1 MEEKRKRA
9 NDVVDINAEILK
21 DAIEK
26 STFSRDGLSAIFGR
40 TRSYIDSC
48 IKNKRMSKS
57 HIDMLSMILKQDL
70 TKAIIKPKT
79 KETTDSAKPQERDK
93 SLQEINDAMT
103 SICLMVEDMRKNIKK
118 MSDEISTMKDITFTQ
133 QQEAKRFFTDA
144 NTFFKNFN
152 NIMKFGK

>member
-26 STFSRDGLSAIFGR
+26 STFSREELSAIFGR
-40 TRSYIDSC
+40 TRAYIDSC

-57 HIDMLSMILKQDL
+57 DIDMLSMILKRDL
-70 TKAIIKPKT
+70 TKAIITPEEKKPD
-79 KETTDSAKPQERDK
+79 EAKPQERDK

-133 QQEAKRFFTDA
+133 QQEAKRFFTDS

>member
-1 MEEKRKRA
+1 MEETRKRA

-26 STFSRDGLSAIFGR
+26 STFSREELSAILGR
-40 TRSYIDSC
+40 TRAYIDSC
-48 IKNKRMSKS
+48 IKNKHISKS
-57 HIDMLSMILKQDL
+57 HIDMLSMTLKQDL
-70 TKAIIKPKT
+70 TQAIITPDEKKQD
-79 KETTDSAKPQERDK
+79 EAKPQERDK
-93 SLQEINDAMT
+93 SLHEINDAMT

-118 MSDEISTMKDITFTQ
+118 MSDEISTMKDINFTQ

>member
-1 MEEKRKRA
+1 MEEKIKRA

-26 STFSRDGLSAIFGR
+26 STFSREELSAILGR
-40 TRSYIDSC
+40 TRAYIDSC

-57 HIDMLSMILKQDL
+57 HIDMLSMILKRDL
-70 TKAIIKPKT
+70 TKAIITPEEKKPD
-79 KETTDSAKPQERDK
+79 EAKPQERDK

>member
-26 STFSRDGLSAIFGR
+26 STFSREELSAIFGR
-40 TRSYIDSC
+40 ARAYIDSC

-70 TKAIIKPKT
+70 TNAIIKPET
-79 KETTDSAKPQERDK
+79 KETTDGAKPQERDK

>member
-9 NDVVDINAEILK
+9 NDVVDINAKILK

-26 STFSRDGLSAIFGR
+26 STFSREELSAIFGR
-40 TRSYIDSC
+40 TRAYIDSC

-57 HIDMLSMILKQDL
+57 HIDMLSMILKRDL
-70 TKAIIKPKT
+70 TKAIITPEEKRPD
-79 KETTDSAKPQERDK
+79 EAKPQERDK

-133 QQEAKRFFTDA
+133 QQEAKRFFTDS

>member
-1 MEEKRKRA
+1 MEEARKRA
-9 NDVVDINAEILK
+9 RDVVDINAEMLK

-26 STFSRDGLSAIFGR
+26 SRFSREELSAILGR
-40 TRSYIDSC
+40 TRAYINSC
-48 IKNKRMSKS
+48 IKNKRISKS
-57 HIDMLSMILKQDL
+57 DIDMLSMILKQDL
-70 TKAIIKPKT
+70 TNAIIKPET
-79 KETTDSAKPQERDK
+79 KETTDGAKLQERDK

-118 MSDEISTMKDITFTQ
+118 MSDEISTMKDINFTQ

>member
-26 STFSRDGLSAIFGR
+26 STFSREELSAILGR
-40 TRSYIDSC
+40 ARSYIDTC
-48 IKNKRMSKS
+48 IINKRMSKS
-57 HIDMLSMILKQDL
+57 HIDFLGMILKQDL
-70 TKAIIKPKT
+70 TKAIITPEE
-79 KETTDSAKPQERDK
+79 KEPEEAKPQERDK

-103 SICLMVEDMRKNIKK
+103 SICLTVEDMRKNIKK
-118 MSDEISTMKDITFTQ
+118 MADEISTMKDITFTQ

>member
-1 MEEKRKRA
+1 
-9 NDVVDINAEILK
+9 
-21 DAIEK
+21 
-26 STFSRDGLSAIFGR
+26 
-40 TRSYIDSC
+40 
-48 IKNKRMSKS
+48 
-57 HIDMLSMILKQDL
+57 MLSMILKQDL
-70 TKAIIKPKT
+70 TNAIIKPET
-79 KETTDSAKPQERDK
+79 KETTDGAKPQERGK

>member
-26 STFSRDGLSAIFGR
+26 STFSREELSAIFGR
-40 TRSYIDSC
+40 TRAYIDSC

-70 TKAIIKPKT
+70 TNAIIKPET
-79 KETTDSAKPQERDK
+79 KETTDGAKPQERDK

>member
-1 MEEKRKRA
+1 
-9 NDVVDINAEILK
+9 
-21 DAIEK
+21 
-26 STFSRDGLSAIFGR
+26 
-40 TRSYIDSC
+40 
-48 IKNKRMSKS
+48 
-57 HIDMLSMILKQDL
+57 MLSMILKQDL
-70 TKAIIKPKT
+70 TKAIITPEE
-79 KETTDSAKPQERDK
+79 KEQDEAKPQERDK
-93 SLQEINDAMT
+93 SMQEINDAMT

>member
-9 NDVVDINAEILK
+9 NDVVDINAKILK

-26 STFSRDGLSAIFGR
+26 STFSREELSAIFGR
-40 TRSYIDSC
+40 TRAYIDSC

-57 HIDMLSMILKQDL
+57 HIDMLSMILKRDL
-70 TKAIIKPKT
+70 TKAIITPEEKRPD
-79 KETTDSAKPQERDK
+79 EAKPQERDK

>member
-1 MEEKRKRA
+1 
-9 NDVVDINAEILK
+9 
-21 DAIEK
+21 
-26 STFSRDGLSAIFGR
+26 
-40 TRSYIDSC
+40 
-48 IKNKRMSKS
+48 
-57 HIDMLSMILKQDL
+57 MLSMIMKQDL
-70 TKAIIKPKT
+70 TNAIIKPET
-79 KETTDSAKPQERDK
+79 KETTDGAKPQEKDK

-133 QQEAKRFFTDA
+133 QQEAKRFFTDS

>member
-26 STFSRDGLSAIFGR
+26 STFSREGLSAIFGR
-40 TRSYIDSC
+40 SRAYIDSC

-70 TKAIIKPKT
+70 TQAIITPEEKKPD
-79 KETTDSAKPQERDK
+79 EAKPHERDK

-118 MSDEISTMKDITFTQ
+118 MSDEISTMKDITFTK

>member
-9 NDVVDINAEILK
+9 NDAVDINGEILK

-26 STFSRDGLSAIFGR
+26 STFSREELSAIFGR
-40 TRSYIDSC
+40 TRAYIDSC

-70 TKAIIKPKT
+70 TKAIINPET
-79 KETTDSAKPQERDK
+79 KETTDGAKPQERDK

-118 MSDEISTMKDITFTQ
+118 MSDEISTMKDINFTQ

-152 NIMKFGK
+152 NLMKFGK

>member
-21 DAIEK
+21 DAIAK
-26 STFSRDGLSAIFGR
+26 STFSREGLSAIFGR
-40 TRSYIDSC
+40 SRAYIDSC
-48 IKNKRMSKS
+48 IKNKRMSKW
-57 HIDMLSMILKQDL
+57 HIDMLGMILKRDL
-70 TKAIIKPKT
+70 TKAIITPEEKKPD
-79 KETTDSAKPQERDK
+79 EAKPQERDK

>member
-1 MEEKRKRA
+1 
-9 NDVVDINAEILK
+9 
-21 DAIEK
+21 
-26 STFSRDGLSAIFGR
+26 
-40 TRSYIDSC
+40 
-48 IKNKRMSKS
+48 
-57 HIDMLSMILKQDL
+57 MLGMILKQDL
-70 TKAIIKPKT
+70 TQAIITPDDKKPD
-79 KETTDSAKPQERDK
+79 EAKPQERDK

>member
-1 MEEKRKRA
+1 MEEKRKRS
-9 NDVVDINAEILK
+9 NDVVDINSEILK
-21 DAIEK
+21 DAIKK
-26 STFSRDGLSAIFGR
+26 STFSREELSVILGR
-40 TRSYIDSC
+40 TRSYIDTC
-48 IKNKRMSKS
+48 IFNKRMSKS

-70 TKAIIKPKT
+70 TQAIITPDEKKQD
-79 KETTDSAKPQERDK
+79 EAKPQERDK

-103 SICLMVEDMRKNIKK
+103 SICLMVEDMSKNIKK

>member
-9 NDVVDINAEILK
+9 NDLVNINSEILK

-26 STFSRDGLSAIFGR
+26 STFSREELSAIFGR
-40 TRSYIDSC
+40 TRAYIDSC

-57 HIDMLSMILKQDL
+57 DIDMLSMILKRDL
-70 TKAIIKPKT
+70 TKAIITPEEKKSD
-79 KETTDSAKPQERDK
+79 EAKQQERDK

-133 QQEAKRFFTDA
+133 QQEAKRFFTDS

>member
-9 NDVVDINAEILK
+9 NDVVDINGETLK

-26 STFSRDGLSAIFGR
+26 STFSREELSAIFGR
-40 TRSYIDSC
+40 TRAYIDMC

-70 TKAIIKPKT
+70 TKAIITPDKQKQD
-79 KETTDSAKPQERDK
+79 KAKPQERDK

-103 SICLMVEDMRKNIKK
+103 SIFLMVEDMRKNIKK
-118 MSDEISTMKDITFTQ
+118 MSDEISTMKDINFTQ
-133 QQEAKRFFTDA
+133 QQDAKRFFTDA

-152 NIMKFGK
+152 NLMKFGK

>member
-1 MEEKRKRA
+1 MEEKIKRA

-21 DAIEK
+21 DASEK
-26 STFSRDGLSAIFGR
+26 STFSREELSAIFGR
-40 TRSYIDSC
+40 TRAYVDSC

-57 HIDMLSMILKQDL
+57 HIDMLSMILKRDL
-70 TKAIIKPKT
+70 TKAIITPEEKKPD
-79 KETTDSAKPQERDK
+79 EAKSQERDK

-133 QQEAKRFFTDA
+133 QQEAKRFFTDS

>member
-21 DAIEK
+21 DAIAK
-26 STFSRDGLSAIFGR
+26 STFSREGLSAIFGR
-40 TRSYIDSC
+40 SRAYIDSC

-57 HIDMLSMILKQDL
+57 HIDMLGMILKRDL
-70 TKAIIKPKT
+70 TKAIITPEEKKPD
-79 KETTDSAKPQERDK
+79 EAKPQERDK

>member
-9 NDVVDINAEILK
+9 NDVVDINAEMLK
-21 DAIEK
+21 DAIAK
-26 STFSRDGLSAIFGR
+26 STFSREELSVILGR
-40 TRSYIDSC
+40 TRRYIDTC
-48 IKNKRMSKS
+48 ILNKRMSKS
-57 HIDMLSMILKQDL
+57 HIEMLSMILKRDL
-70 TKAIIKPKT
+70 TKAIITPEEKKPD
-79 KETTDSAKPQERDK
+79 EAKPQERDK

>member
-1 MEEKRKRA
+1 MEETRKRA
-9 NDVVDINAEILK
+9 NDIVDINAEMLK

-26 STFSRDGLSAIFGR
+26 STFSRDELSAIFGR
-40 TRSYIDSC
+40 TRGYINSC
-48 IKNKRMSKS
+48 ISNKRISKA
-57 HIDMLSMILKQDL
+57 HLDMLGMILKRDL
-70 TKAIIKPKT
+70 TKAIITPEEKKPD
-79 KETTDSAKPQERDK
+79 EAKPQERDK